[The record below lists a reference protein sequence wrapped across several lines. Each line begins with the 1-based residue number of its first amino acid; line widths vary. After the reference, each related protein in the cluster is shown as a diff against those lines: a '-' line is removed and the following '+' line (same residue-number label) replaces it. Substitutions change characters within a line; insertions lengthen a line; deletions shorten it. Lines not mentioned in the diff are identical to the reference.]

1 MDWYVETEINEG
13 RYIGGQ
19 TVQVYTQ
26 IDRQT
31 NIQVMNALRLQL
43 DRQTNIYVMKVLCLQ
58 PPRQTYMQVINLLC
72 LQLDRHRNWRQ
83 ESTRCKDVCHARLET
98 YGAQFLCQEQ
108 GQQLQYEAELC
119 RIKTTVKRKRFS
131 KNLVCGKFFLCSFI
145 TTVVFCQSVRP
156 LFLQFQWLSVE
167 EGTLQRACSGGDSQ
181 RTRAQEG
188 DVQAATLEP

>member
-1 MDWYVETEINEG
+1 MKVDI
-13 RYIGGQ
+13 Q
-19 TVQVYTQ
+19 M
-26 IDRQT
+26 DRQNRYT
-31 NIQVMNALRLQL
+31 HL
-43 DRQTNIYVMKVLCLQ
+43 K
-58 PPRQTYMQVINLLC
+58 RQTYKYVGNKFIMSTTRQTSK
-72 LQLDRHRNWRQ
+72 LQRQ

-119 RIKTTVKRKRFS
+119 RIKTTVKQKTFS

-156 LFLQFQWLSVE
+156 LFLQFQRLSVE
-167 EGTLQRACSGGDSQ
+167 EGTLKRACSGGDSQ